1 MENIVA
7 RMIDI
12 DVFIFNCV
20 FKGWCCTACNHL
32 YIKAGT
38 FKVAYCFVYSIYF
51 LLSYIMGIQY
61 LLAAVAGFIL
71 GTTTNY
77 LISKYMVFP
86 GKPKSRTLEVT
97 LVFLISGI
105 GFVILEVGLY
115 TLTDIYG
122 IHYLVSKLIMTGIIF
137 LWNFF
142 ARKTF
147 LYSERFN
154 VLKEA

>member
-1 MENIVA
+1 MLFEGIEKKNKTLAQLFRYSFAAI
-7 RMIDI
+7 
-12 DVFIFNCV
+12 
-20 FKGWCCTACNHL
+20 
-32 YIKAGT
+32 GT
-38 FKVAYCFVYSIYF
+38 FIVDYSIYF

-77 LISKYMVFP
+77 LISKHMVFP

-97 LVFLISGI
+97 LVFIISGI
-105 GFVILEVGLY
+105 GFLILEAGLY